1 MIREIMKRYKTRNEE
16 INKYIQLLENNA
28 KLIATNKQWKE
39 DGGKLPRHCWLMV

>member
-1 MIREIMKRYKTRNEE
+1 MKRYKTRNEE

-39 DGGKLPRHCWLMV
+39 DGGK